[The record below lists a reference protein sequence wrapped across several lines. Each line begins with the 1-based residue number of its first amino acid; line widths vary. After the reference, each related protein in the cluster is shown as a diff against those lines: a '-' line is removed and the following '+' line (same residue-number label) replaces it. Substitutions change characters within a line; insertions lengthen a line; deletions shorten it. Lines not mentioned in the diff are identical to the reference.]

1 MGSEELHSHLNSVES
16 QLRDLDAHFADDQA
30 ARATPAPGA
39 MANEAAMP
47 LVAKLQ
53 ADVTAVKG
61 QLSAMQHQIERMAD
75 ALLAAPRASP
85 PAPRASPPARV
96 PPEGKTMTYRRG
108 RTSEQ
113 L

>member
-1 MGSEELHSHLNSVES
+1 MGSKELHSHLDHVES
-16 QLRDLDAHFADDQA
+16 QLRDLDAHFADDQT
-30 ARATPAPGA
+30 ARATPVPGA

-75 ALLAAPRASP
+75 ALLAAPRTSP

-96 PPEGKTMTYRRG
+96 PSEGKTVTYRRG
-108 RTSEQ
+108 RTSEE